1 MLILSETTDFE
12 TSGANLKPIFL
23 KDLAHHVKETSIAV
37 APMQSMQPTRTQTP
51 FTNIGNYL
59 IQAAC
64 WLSCLADN
72 QFQEVSTVRQDLA
85 ASFSSNVQ
93 KTWWLDHAAS
103 SDLSH
108 QHKPSPTADVKKLLG
123 NSVRQLGNSVR
134 QLEIAI
140 EKVTGTSPASIH
152 LGTPTHKIDDFII
165 QVANGLFRY
174 IDDLLAESCMEKIVE
189 SVLIL
194 QNRVFDLA
202 PLTAMDVDATKLR

>member
-1 MLILSETTDFE
+1 MILSETTDFE

-37 APMQSMQPTRTQTP
+37 APMQSTQPTRTQTP

-123 NSVRQLGNSVR
+123 NSVRQL
-134 QLEIAI
+134 EIAI

-152 LGTPTHKIDDFII
+152 LGTPTHKIDDFEAII
-165 QVANGLFRY
+165 RLLRIEQGFRQQGRFGTDQLTHA
-174 IDDLLAESCMEKIVE
+174 IPVPRSDLL
-189 SVLIL
+189 
-194 QNRVFDLA
+194 RR
-202 PLTAMDVDATKLR
+202 PLPRSPMPACSRRRCPRLRRR